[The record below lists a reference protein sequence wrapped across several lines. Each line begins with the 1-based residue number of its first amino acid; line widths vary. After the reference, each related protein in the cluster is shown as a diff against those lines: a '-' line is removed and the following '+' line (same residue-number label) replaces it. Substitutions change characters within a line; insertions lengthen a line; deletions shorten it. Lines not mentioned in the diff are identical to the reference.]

1 MPYYLQDYSCSL
13 LTTKPPSGS
22 PYDIAQHLS
31 YANLSTFHQAFA
43 LSASVE
49 VEPEFYHQAVLS
61 RAWQE
66 AMDKEISALELNHN
80 WDVIPLPPSKA
91 PIGYKWVYR
100 IKYNPDGSVERYKT
114 RLVPKG
120 YT

>member
-1 MPYYLQDYSCSL
+1 
-13 LTTKPPSGS
+13 
-22 PYDIAQHLS
+22 
-31 YANLSTFHQAFA
+31 
-43 LSASVE
+43 
-49 VEPEFYHQAVLS
+49 
-61 RAWQE
+61 
-66 AMDKEISALELNHN
+66 MDKEISALELNHN

-91 PIGYKWVYR
+91 LIGYKWVYR